1 MELRELKSFT
11 VAARLRSIS
20 KAADELG
27 LVQPTVSMHIKKL
40 EAELGMV
47 LFDRVTRPIQLTLA
61 GSTLAEMAV
70 PLVEG
75 IETLRARTTQME
87 EDGPVSVGAVS
98 DIIPHAL
105 ISVVREF
112 RQRHPHAHL
121 RIRSADT
128 GDVIRMV
135 AEGEVDLGIVSRPE
149 RSAEFDFE
157 GLFGYERVVLAP
169 LGHPLLA
176 APLTSLDQIAEWPL
190 IMMRRGTH
198 TRFLLESE
206 LERRGV
212 SYDIIVELDNMDMIK
227 RYVALGMG
235 ISVGPRLAIEPEDER
250 ELGILSLSHLLPTE
264 QAGVVTLRGKIIST
278 PAMRFIGV
286 MKDVFATGSGG

>member
-1 MELRELKSFT
+1 
-11 VAARLRSIS
+11 
-20 KAADELG
+20 
-27 LVQPTVSMHIKKL
+27 
-40 EAELGMV
+40 
-47 LFDRVTRPIQLTLA
+47 
-61 GSTLAEMAV
+61 
-70 PLVEG
+70 
-75 IETLRARTTQME
+75 
-87 EDGPVSVGAVS
+87 
-98 DIIPHAL
+98 
-105 ISVVREF
+105 
-112 RQRHPHAHL
+112 
-121 RIRSADT
+121 
-128 GDVIRMV
+128 
-135 AEGEVDLGIVSRPE
+135 
-149 RSAEFDFE
+149 
-157 GLFGYERVVLAP
+157 
-169 LGHPLLA
+169 
-176 APLTSLDQIAEWPL
+176 
-190 IMMRRGTH
+190 MMRRGTH